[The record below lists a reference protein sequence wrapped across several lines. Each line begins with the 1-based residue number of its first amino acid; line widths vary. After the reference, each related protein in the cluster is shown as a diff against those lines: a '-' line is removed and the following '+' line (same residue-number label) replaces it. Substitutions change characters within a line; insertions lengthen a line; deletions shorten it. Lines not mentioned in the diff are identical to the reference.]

1 VVLEIMGEVVMKH
14 VVIAGCGDLGTA
26 LGQQLLA
33 RGWQVY
39 GLRRDPSQLPAGIM
53 PIAADLT
60 QAQKPADW
68 PAKVDYL
75 VYCPAA
81 GNRDAELYQQLY
93 VEGLEH
99 VLAWTKSSSQQ
110 LNFLLQVSSTG
121 VYAQSEGEW
130 VTENSRA
137 LADSPTAIKLLAAE
151 DVALRSGV
159 PASVVRL
166 GGIYGPGRNR
176 LIEQV
181 RGGLHVPEEPAQ
193 YTNRIHRDDA
203 AGLLAHLLAQ
213 ADQQELLAPCYLGV
227 DNEPAALFDVTTW
240 LAEQLGT
247 SLQTDGAVSTR
258 SGSKRCSNELAR
270 ESGWQPQYPSFREGY
285 AELLK
290 T

>member
-1 VVLEIMGEVVMKH
+1 MKQ
-14 VVIAGCGDLGTA
+14 VVIAGCGDVGTA
-26 LGQQLLA
+26 LAQQLLA

-39 GLRRDPSQLPAGIM
+39 GLRRDPTQLPEGIV

-60 QAQKPADW
+60 QANKPADW

-81 GNRDAELYQQLY
+81 GKRDPELYQQLY
-93 VEGLEH
+93 VDGLEH
-99 VLAWTKSSSQQ
+99 VLAWVKSSGQR
-110 LNFLLQVSSTG
+110 LNYLLQVSSTG

-137 LADSPTAIKLLAAE
+137 LADSPTSQKLLAAE
-151 DVALRSGV
+151 DTALRSGV

-166 GGIYGPGRNR
+166 AGIYGPGRNR
-176 LIEQV
+176 LIQQV
-181 RGGLHVPEEPAQ
+181 RDGLQVPAEPPQ

-203 AGLLAHLLAQ
+203 VSLLSHLLAL
-213 ADQQELLAPCYLGV
+213 ADQRELLAPCYLGV
-227 DNEPAALFDVTTW
+227 DDEPASLFEVTSW

-247 SLQTDGAVSTR
+247 SLQADGPVSTR
-258 SGSKRCSNELAR
+258 TGSKRCSNALVR
-270 ESGWQPQYPSFREGY
+270 ESGWQPAYPSFREGY

-290 T
+290 G